1 MRLKIIKDKSEILP
15 LHQLLIKSLTL
26 LRILCM
32 VAKVRIESTDVLNEM
47 LLELLGN
54 DLEGCSYTVQYTAG
68 LNIYKK
74 FTKNSESS
82 YI

>member
-1 MRLKIIKDKSEILP
+1 
-15 LHQLLIKSLTL
+15 
-26 LRILCM
+26 M
-32 VAKVRIESTDVLNEM
+32 VAKVRIEGTDVLNEM

-54 DLEGCSYTVQYTAG
+54 DLEGCSYTVQYAAG

-74 FTKNSESS
+74 FTKNSQSS